1 MNFLKEIKT
10 HNAPGYHRIF
20 KYSDDFNLLV
30 EKEGYKLS
38 AFYVDF
44 IKSIGYGHFFGGSL
58 VLFPLTGETGSVRAL
73 TNYLQGMGVKGF
85 VAIGYAGTTEG
96 YYCLKNEKED
106 NAVYWVNVQTKAT
119 NKLDECFEDW
129 INTQSSEL
137 FNPDTYAAYKKIKD
151 IESVYEVI
159 KERSFIEVELLDFK
173 EQLIKPPGNE
183 KDFLPRYNKVIL
195 AIRKNKEVKLSQ
207 LTIKFSRSGSSI
219 EEDNVEYL
227 TVDIGF
233 IPINKSEVV
242 QSYLFDPFNLPF
254 EKIECDYH
262 PEIDL
267 TSKMRVR
274 YKEIKKF
281 L

>member
-1 MNFLKEIKT
+1 MDFLKEIKT

-20 KYSDDFNLLV
+20 KYPDDLNLLI
-30 EKEGYKLS
+30 EEEGYKLN

-44 IKSIGYGHFFGGSL
+44 IKTIGCGHFFGGSL
-58 VLFPLTGETGSVRAL
+58 VLFPLIGETGSVRAL
-73 TNYLQGMGVKGF
+73 TNYLHSIGIKDF

-106 NAVYWVNVQTKAT
+106 NAVYWVNVQTKT
-119 NKLDECFEDW
+119 INKLNECFENW
-129 INTQSSEL
+129 INTQSNEL
-137 FNPDTYAAYKKIKD
+137 FNPDIYAAYKKIKD

-159 KERSFIEVELLDFK
+159 KERSFIEVELLDFEK
-173 EQLIKPPGNE
+173 RLIKPPGNE

-195 AIRKNKEVKLSQ
+195 AIRKDKEVKLRQ

-227 TVDIGF
+227 TVDIGH

-254 EKIECDYH
+254 EKIECDYQ